1 MPGSAGSTG
10 AAALATFSPAP
21 TAAPWAAVAV
31 GSDADLGDDPALG
44 DDAEVSVGPGFVC
57 GTAAAAVSFLLLEQP
72 VSTVSAHRT
81 AVQIIRGPTLG
92 RIYQFLLLIW
102 FSDRCGRHFS

>member
-1 MPGSAGSTG
+1 
-10 AAALATFSPAP
+10 L
-21 TAAPWAAVAV
+21 
-31 GSDADLGDDPALG
+31 
-44 DDAEVSVGPGFVC
+44 VC

-72 VSTVSAHRT
+72 VSTVSAHRK
-81 AVQIIRGPTLG
+81 AVQIIRVPTLG